1 MLFYLYFRGEFTGID
16 KAAQSEIKAKHD
28 SSKPS
33 EKRTSP
39 IFFGAMDSANVSHPH
54 STTNGVMSSTALSSG
69 NIAQATTSTLKKSHS
84 TGYQKVNVMGKIK
97 DRAGVPV

>member
-1 MLFYLYFRGEFTGID
+1 M
-16 KAAQSEIKAKHD
+16 
-28 SSKPS
+28 S

-39 IFFGAMDSANVSHPH
+39 IFFGAMDSANVGHHPH
-54 STTNGVMSSTALSSG
+54 GTTNGVMSGTALSSG
-69 NIAQATTSTLKKSHS
+69 NIAQPTTSTLKKSHS